1 MSAVLQTPPH
11 SQCSELCCTDNPP
24 VGAFVCA
31 CAHSRDFVHSEGCA
45 FVCRCV
51 CVFKKVCEA
60 GRLCGSSVGVCM
72 TGRVSAAAQPQSSL
86 NPLSCVVHSCH
97 ISPIVSTDKE
107 AQLKLNAS

>member
-1 MSAVLQTPPH
+1 MQFFRRLLTLSVQNSVAQIIPLWVR
-11 SQCSELCCTDNPP
+11 LCVRVRTVVTLCIQRGVPLF
-24 VGAFVCA
+24 VG
-31 CAHSRDFVHSEGCA
+31 
-45 FVCRCV
+45 V

-60 GRLCGSSVGVCM
+60 GRLCGSSVGMCM